1 MNPPD
6 RISQLMMAVAI
17 LNEITRQLPDF
28 AAEEEFYDL
37 VCRLATQLTET
48 VNRIAAAQAQAEA
61 EDRAA

>member
-6 RISQLMMAVAI
+6 RMSQLMMVVAI

-37 VCRLATQLTET
+37 VCRLATQLTDAT
-48 VNRIAAAQAQAEA
+48 NRIAAAQAED